1 MEGPNIENEQID
13 IVLSDES
20 ENEENHANLQTF
32 IKTITDAQD
41 FEFIKSMKDKE
52 LKIFLKML
60 TESGKELILQLDLEK
75 SKREDHVSAL

>member
-32 IKTITDAQD
+32 IKTITDA
-41 FEFIKSMKDKE
+41 
-52 LKIFLKML
+52 
-60 TESGKELILQLDLEK
+60 
-75 SKREDHVSAL
+75 